1 MKVGG
6 GKNYEGLSIQK
17 RVHFLYFLLQKV
29 QILTIFN
36 YWKWKS
42 VEDFFYH
49 IFEHH
54 KIIFFLQNIHQYC
67 NKYILSIYA
76 HVKPVE
82 PFN

>member
-29 QILTIFN
+29 KILTIFN

-42 VEDFFYH
+42 GVEYNN
-49 IFEHH
+49 I
-54 KIIFFLQNIHQYC
+54 FLQNIHQYC
-67 NKYILSIYA
+67 NNDKYILSIYA
-76 HVKPVE
+76 HVKPY
-82 PFN
+82 N